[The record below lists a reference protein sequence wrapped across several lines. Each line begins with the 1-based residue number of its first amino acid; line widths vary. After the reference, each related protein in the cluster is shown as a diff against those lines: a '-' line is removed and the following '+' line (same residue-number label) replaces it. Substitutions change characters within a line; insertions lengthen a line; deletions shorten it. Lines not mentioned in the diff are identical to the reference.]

1 MPRNNAEYGSRQ
13 NTEYE
18 DKDKNDDRYPDL
30 KRLTGKDPAKHNDLI
45 IEAFKDLGY
54 STRDFAKPESYPRS
68 PKEPEPEGKEEKLQH
83 SWSRAS
89 SFALEMSKDSLT
101 YQNGETILR

>member
-1 MPRNNAEYGSRQ
+1 MPRNNAEYGSRY
-13 NTEYE
+13 NTEYGDE
-18 DKDKNDDRYPDL
+18 DENDHRDL
-30 KRLTGKDPAKHNDLI
+30 DLRGLAGKDAAEHNDLI

-68 PKEPEPEGKEEKLQH
+68 PEDPEPEGKTEKIQH

-89 SFALEMSKDSLT
+89 SFALEMSQESMT
-101 YQNGETILR
+101 YPERRDNPR